1 MFSSLGPRPP
11 GTARTPSN
19 ALEFGNWRTIN
30 AASQQPSYAY
40 DRESGLVFS
49 ESKVSVSKRQAHDW
63 IGEPRSHAGP
73 RIPYQINGDGA
84 GSLQDMTARS
94 AARNVRSLTADH
106 LYDVPW
112 PTAKKIWQNILRRY
126 VSSSD
131 PLNHHI

>member
-19 ALEFGNWRTIN
+19 SLETGNWRTRS

-63 IGEPRSHAGP
+63 IGEPRSHVSTRTFHHVDGE
-73 RIPYQINGDGA
+73 GA
-84 GSLQDMTARS
+84 GSLQDMTVRCV
-94 AARNVRSLTADH
+94 ARNVRSLTADH
-106 LYDVPW
+106 FYEVPW
-112 PTAKKIWQNILRRY
+112 PTAKKIWHNILRRY
-126 VSSSD
+126 DTLSEAAD
-131 PLNHHI
+131 HET